1 MMIDDND
8 VVDNVTLQ
16 YHANDDEDVVLM
28 MMMTT
33 YQFHDYD
40 QDEILGQSHG
50 EGQAKPM
57 MAKIQPQIFCPN
69 SIWHLKDFAQW
80 ILASQTF
87 FTLNIWHLKYLHLK
101 GSTS

>member
-1 MMIDDND
+1 MMIHDND
-8 VVDNVTLQ
+8 VVDNVLLTLQ
-16 YHANDDEDVVLM
+16 HHANDDEDIVL

-57 MAKIQPQIFCPN
+57 MAKIQPQI
-69 SIWHLKDFAQW
+69 
-80 ILASQTF
+80 
-87 FTLNIWHLKYLHLK
+87 
-101 GSTS
+101 

>member
-1 MMIDDND
+1 MIDDND
-8 VVDNVTLQ
+8 VVDNVLLTLQ

-40 QDEILGQSHG
+40 QDENLGQSHG

-80 ILASQTF
+80 IFDISNIFHIEYLAPKIFAPERQ
-87 FTLNIWHLKYLHLK
+87 Y
-101 GSTS
+101 